1 MTGMIGW
8 LLSAAALMMRVAVWA
23 LGQWVRLCVGM
34 PMSVWWWIW
43 RRPLPLWRRV
53 HFAIAPWLFLGL
65 AAAPWL
71 YVDYLRREDPEPTP
85 TLQSAFFVA
94 YPIVRL
100 EREAIASVVASVQAF
115 ASPWEPAPDGASA
128 RAVRPTRSRPQ
139 RPAIRPPAE
148 ILARRIGVLFVGLVG
163 LPFAVALVFG
173 GPVLVPVA
181 LVVRGRSRP
190 TVSGRA
196 LRNVSPRRF
205 TAWRRKGDRRRK
217 WFVGASA
224 TSRGPLWLDDQA
236 RLMHT
241 WVVGATGTGKTQ
253 SVLLPALRSDILAG
267 RAAIFID
274 GKGDRETL
282 SAVWNLAREAGREGD
297 FRYFDLRRPQES
309 HSYSPLMNG
318 TANEQVDKIM
328 AALRWDTEFYRAQSK
343 AVLLRVLRSL
353 AATGL
358 PYSLDDVLA
367 AVSDLAALRALAGV
381 VQHVERR
388 EELEHIAG
396 RWKEYQV
403 ETSGMRSQLEALLMT
418 DFGELLKAP
427 QPTLDLAEAYQVGAI
442 VYFALPVARF
452 PETAPLVAKLIISD
466 LNSVAG
472 MVQDGQLA
480 RGFASIVIDE
490 FAAFAM
496 PLFVDLLNKG
506 RSAGMAITISH
517 QSMRGDL
524 AAAERGFVDQVAD
537 NTNVKICLRQSADAE
552 YVASL
557 SGTYKTIKQT
567 EQTLASVFGHER
579 TGLGSAR
586 EVDEYHVSPNL
597 IRQLPQGY
605 AVVQINAP
613 AKLDLVRLDHLDT
626 SRFPAYSP
634 PLQDRT
640 PSTGLDLR
648 RRAARRGASSPSA
661 VASATLMFEGA

>member
-1 MTGMIGW
+1 MIGW
-8 LLSAAALMMRVAVWA
+8 LLVAAALILRVAVWA
-23 LGQWVRLCVGM
+23 LGQWVRLCAGV
-34 PMSVWWWIW
+34 PLSVWWWIW

-53 HFAIAPWLFLGL
+53 HFAVAPWLLLGL

-71 YVDYLRREDPEPTP
+71 YVDYLRRERPEPTP
-85 TLQSAFFVA
+85 TLQAASFMA

-100 EREAIASVVASVQAF
+100 EREAIASFVAGVEAF
-115 ASPWEPAPDGASA
+115 ASPWEPASAGVSA
-128 RAVRPTRSRPQ
+128 RAARSTRSRSQ
-139 RPAIRPPAE
+139 TAAMRPPTE
-148 ILARRIGVLFVGLVG
+148 VLARQAGVLLIGLVG
-163 LPFAVALVFG
+163 LPFAVLLLFG

-181 LVVRGRSRP
+181 LVVRGRGSP
-190 TVSGRA
+190 TVSGRPM
-196 LRNVSPRRF
+196 RKVSPGGF
-205 TAWRRKGDRRRK
+205 KAWRKKGDRRRT

-224 TSRGPLWLDDQA
+224 TSRRPLWLDHEA

-253 SVLLPALRSDILAG
+253 SVLLPALRSDIRAG

-282 SAVWNLAREAGREGD
+282 SAVSNLTREAGREGD

-309 HSYSPLMNG
+309 HSYSPLLNG
-318 TANEQVDKIM
+318 TSNEQVDKIM
-328 AALRWDTEFYRAQSK
+328 AALRWDNEFYRAQSK

-353 AATGL
+353 RATGL

-367 AVSDLAALRALAGV
+367 ALSDLAALRALADAV
-381 VQHVERR
+381 PDVDRR
-388 EELEHIAG
+388 AELEHIAG
-396 RWKEYQV
+396 RWKDYQV

-427 QPTLDLAEAYQVGAI
+427 QPTLDLAEAYQAGAI

-452 PETAPLVAKLIISD
+452 PETAPLVAKLVISD

-537 NTNVKICLRQSADAE
+537 NTNIKICLRQSADAE
-552 YVASL
+552 YVAGL
-557 SGTYKTIKQT
+557 SGTYKTMKQT
-567 EQTLASVFGHER
+567 EQTLASLLGHER

-613 AKLDLVRLDHLDT
+613 ATLDLVRLDHLDT

-634 PLQDRT
+634 PQQDRT
-640 PSTGLDLR
+640 PSMGLDLR
-648 RRAARRGASSPSA
+648 RCAARRAPSSPTA
-661 VASATLMFEGA
+661 VVPAALLFEGA